1 MNYNKQG
8 QTIGSLEMFQIASRM
23 QCNDNVHTVHTVHTV
38 PKKMNISVNITFDNL
53 KAISFQILK
62 SLLIKGFNI

>member
-38 PKKMNISVNITFDNL
+38 PKKMNISVSKTFDNL

-62 SLLIKGFNI
+62 PLLIKGFNI

>member
-23 QCNDNVHTVHTVHTV
+23 QCNDNVHTVHTV
-38 PKKMNISVNITFDNL
+38 PKKMNISVSIKFDNL
-53 KAISFQILK
+53 KAISFQ
-62 SLLIKGFNI
+62 NRY

>member
-23 QCNDNVHTVHTVHTV
+23 QCNDNVHTMHTV
-38 PKKMNISVNITFDNL
+38 PKKMNISESITFDH
-53 KAISFQILK
+53 II
-62 SLLIKGFNI
+62 

>member
-38 PKKMNISVNITFDNL
+38 PKKMNI
-53 KAISFQILK
+53 
-62 SLLIKGFNI
+62 

>member
-38 PKKMNISVNITFDNL
+38 PKKMNISASKTFDNL

-62 SLLIKGFNI
+62 PLLIKGFNI

>member
-38 PKKMNISVNITFDNL
+38 PKKMNISVSKKFDNL

-62 SLLIKGFNI
+62 PLLIKGFNI

>member
-23 QCNDNVHTVHTVHTV
+23 QCNDNVRTVHTVHTA
-38 PKKMNISVNITFDNL
+38 PKKMNISVSITFDNL

-62 SLLIKGFNI
+62 PLLIKGFNI